1 MIFILMKLCRMV
13 ENDRIETWKVESP
26 EELKYIFFVSKD
38 KPFIVEE
45 KKMSKFE
52 KRICSKQAI
61 FFFILNIKQF
71 YFLEKYMRLNT
82 LHARHFHFN
91 SKKGMSSS
99 SSVYEL

>member
-1 MIFILMKLCRMV
+1 MKLCRMV

-61 FFFILNIKQF
+61 FFLF
-71 YFLEKYMRLNT
+71 
-82 LHARHFHFN
+82 
-91 SKKGMSSS
+91 
-99 SSVYEL
+99 